1 MYILEV
7 FKIEGN
13 IALLHNMKVM
23 IMCLFLR
30 PNHYLKGQ
38 FILARMCPIFE
49 RRAGS
54 KISRAEPSR
63 AERPPARAESE
74 LNRAELSSDASL
86 VNSFEERIAT
96 IDL

>member
-13 IALLHNMKVM
+13 IALLHNIKVM
-23 IMCLFLR
+23 INCLFLR
-30 PNHYLKGQ
+30 PNDYLKGQ

-63 AERPPARAESE
+63 AEKRPARGESK
-74 LNRAELSSDASL
+74 LS
-86 VNSFEERIAT
+86 
-96 IDL
+96 